1 MLLRKRGARLLGKIL
16 LYAVA
21 AAVGASL
28 LLLLAVKLALDRV
41 PRYQA
46 QIKDWVH
53 ERSGYHI
60 VFAHV
65 SPALRWYG
73 PELYFDRLELRSK
86 DDRRVLVRAA
96 GGRIG
101 ADVWQFFRDGRPYAG
116 RIELDAPTIDIIR
129 TGPDEFALAPD
140 IVFGGG
146 KSSPPALRLDALPAG
161 TLAIR
166 HGIVSI
172 RQWNARLP
180 ALKLR
185 EVNLRLQR
193 GGDGIKLALGANL
206 PAELGGSVD
215 LNAAASGTGALDS
228 LRWTALGRAH
238 DLSFAGWHEL
248 LPDYLKRL
256 GSGAGGFDVAARG
269 QGLSLSYADLEFDAA
284 NVTAQLTD
292 EPGVRFDQLTGTL
305 TITHAGEL
313 WTLQGRRLRA
323 IRGGR
328 RDPDS
333 NFDASWRDAGGLL
346 SLQASASY
354 LRAEALLPLA
364 GLLPQ
369 KDLRERLQEI
379 APTGEWQDMR
389 VDLHRTDLKQPL
401 DFEVQAR
408 FRGVGFAPTGH
419 APGLRGLNG
428 TLAGNQSGGRI
439 DLDTQQAV
447 FTWPEELPQP
457 LDVVTLKTTLYWKRT
472 PAELLVATPSLD
484 LATSDAS
491 LHALVAWRRPADGV
505 SPVLTLAASVD
516 DGNVPSIGSYLPRVY
531 VAPSALAWL
540 DRAFIAGR
548 MPHADVVLQGP
559 IRHYPFRDGSGLFLA
574 RVHLQGLTLDYQ
586 QGWPVAE
593 NLSVLAEFRNEG
605 LRLQLAGGHIGKL
618 TLESGKARIADFKTA
633 ELQLHTVV
641 DGDAADALGYLRA
654 SPIDAAAEHVFS
666 AVEAKGPMSADVDL
680 FLPFREFEQRH
691 TLVSAHLDGVSL
703 NRSGSP
709 LVATD
714 LSGDVEVDGAQVPRA
729 DVRGKLLGGAFQMTA
744 RTPRNRPVTRT
755 LLVLNGTLSGEA
767 VHSALSLPASVPIG
781 GTTDWHAVFKMSPE
795 PARERSLRINAS
807 LAGLDLN
814 LPDPLAKPV
823 GESLPT
829 AVDVDWPAAGGEKV
843 RVAVGSVLRAQFNVD
858 SGADGPTLGR
868 AAVAFG
874 APSGASAEAPP
885 FSESQ
890 QLNTG
895 GTIDRLDLAGWLK
908 LYTPD
913 KGAKPLGNFLRT
925 AQFEVAQIDY
935 LGLSFMDVALD
946 LGVTDSGWR
955 IGIGGPNV
963 VGSISLPNSA
973 DSGEPWKLE
982 FKRLKFVD
990 GPAAPGPGPVVASV
1004 GRPGP
1009 TAGTAATAAGGLSA
1023 ANPHGVPPIDF
1034 HAADM
1039 IWGDRHFGDV
1049 RATLIRLDDGI
1060 GLQQLSVSGP
1070 NFAANAKGEWR
1081 GKDAGAA
1088 RLEGSLT
1095 STDVGATMKELGYDP
1110 VIEAKSGDVEFDL
1123 SWRGAPSAESLAMA
1137 TGQVQVTFDKGQLSG
1152 IRPGA
1157 GRVLGFASFAALP
1170 RHLSLDFSD
1179 LTDKGFAFDTIRGD
1193 FELHDGSAYTDNVL
1207 VKGPAAEI
1215 GLIGRVGLK
1224 NKDYDQTVEVTGNV
1238 SSTLPLAA
1246 FVAGPVVGGAVL
1258 LFTQVFKQP
1267 LKGLARGYYRITGSW
1282 DNPTVE
1288 RIKSADAAAAT
1299 AEATK

>member
-1 MLLRKRGARLLGKIL
+1 MLLRKAGKIL
-16 LYAVA
+16 LYAMAGVVA
-21 AAVGASL
+21 VSL
-28 LLLLAVKLALDRV
+28 LLLLAVKLSLDRV
-41 PRYQA
+41 PRYKA

-60 VFAHV
+60 AFANV
-65 SPALRWYG
+65 SPVLRWYG
-73 PELYFDRLELRSK
+73 PELYFDQMELRSK

-101 ADVWQFFRDGRPYAG
+101 VDLWQFLRDGRPYAG
-116 RIELDAPTIDIIR
+116 RIELDAPTIEITR
-129 TGPDEFALAPD
+129 AGPDEFALAPD
-140 IVFGGG
+140 IVFEGGD
-146 KSSPPALRLDALPAG
+146 SSPPLLSLDALPAG
-161 TLAIR
+161 TLSIR
-166 HGIVSI
+166 HGRVTI
-172 RQWNARLP
+172 RRWNAQLP
-180 ALKLR
+180 ELKLD
-185 EVNLRLQR
+185 EVNLRVQR

-206 PAELGGSVD
+206 PAVLGGSAN
-215 LNAAASGTGALDS
+215 LNAEATGAGGPDS

-256 GSGAGGFDVAARG
+256 GSGAGGFVVAARG

-292 EPGVRFDQLTGTL
+292 EPGVKFDQLAGTL
-305 TITHAGEL
+305 TITHAGEH
-313 WTLQGRRLRA
+313 WTLQGRHLRA

-333 NFDASWRDAGGLL
+333 NFDAHWRDAGGLMAL
-346 SLQASASY
+346 KASASY

-369 KDLRERLQEI
+369 RDLRERLQEI

-389 VDLHRTDLKQPL
+389 VDLHRTDLKDPL

-408 FRGVGFAPTGH
+408 FRGVGFAPTGR

-447 FTWPEELPQP
+447 FAWPEELPQP
-457 LDVVTLKTTLYWKRT
+457 LDVVNLKTTLYWKRT

-484 LATSDAS
+484 LATPDAS
-491 LHALVAWRRPADGV
+491 LHARVAWHQPADGV

-516 DGNVPSIGSYLPRVY
+516 DGNVARIGLYLPRVY
-531 VAPSALAWL
+531 IAPSALTWL
-540 DRAFIAGR
+540 DRAFVAGR

-574 RVHLQGLTLDYQ
+574 RAHLQGLTLDYQ
-586 QGWPVAE
+586 TGWPVAE
-593 NLSVLAEFRNEG
+593 NLAVLAEFRNEG
-605 LRLQLAGGHIGKL
+605 LRLELGGGNIGKL
-618 TLESGKARIADFKTA
+618 TLQSGQARFADFKTA
-633 ELQLHTVV
+633 ELKLHTLVR
-641 DGDAADALGYLRA
+641 GDAADALDYLRA
-654 SPIDAAAEHVFS
+654 TPIDAAAEHLFS

-680 FLPFREFEQRH
+680 FLPFREFDHRH
-691 TLVSAHLDGVSL
+691 TLVTAHLNGVSL
-703 NRSGSP
+703 NRNGSP
-709 LVATD
+709 LMATE
-714 LSGDVEVDGAQVPRA
+714 LVGDADVDGAEVPRA

-744 RTPRNRPVTRT
+744 RSPRNRPVTRT
-755 LLVLNGTLSGEA
+755 QLLFNGNLSGEA
-767 VHSALSLPASVPIG
+767 LHSALSLPASIPIG
-781 GTTDWHAVFKMSPE
+781 GNTDWHAVFKMSPE
-795 PARERSLRINAS
+795 PALERSLRINAS

-823 GESLPT
+823 GESLPVV
-829 AVDVDWPAAGGEKV
+829 VDVDWPASAGEQV
-843 RVAVGSVLRAQFNVD
+843 RVALGSVLRAQFNLD
-858 SGADGPTLGR
+858 SGANGPTLGR
-868 AAVAFG
+868 AAVTFG
-874 APSGASAEAPP
+874 TPSGSPAEPP
-885 FSESQ
+885 SFSESQ

-908 LYTPD
+908 LYTPE
-913 KGAKPLGNFLRT
+913 KGGKPLGNFLRT
-925 AQFEVAQIDY
+925 ARFEVAQIDY
-935 LGLSFMDVALD
+935 LGRSFMDVALD
-946 LGVTDSGWR
+946 VAVTDSGLR

-963 VGSISLPNSA
+963 VGSISLPSPT
-973 DSGEPWKLE
+973 DSGEPWKLD

-990 GPAAPGPGPVVASV
+990 GAAAATGPGAVVASA

-1009 TAGTAATAAGGLSA
+1009 TAGTAAAAA
-1023 ANPHGVPPIDF
+1023 ADLPPADPHGVPSMDF
-1034 HAADM
+1034 HAADV
-1039 IWGDRHFGDV
+1039 IWGDRHLGDV
-1049 RATLIRLDDGI
+1049 RATVTRLDDGI
-1060 GLQQLSVSGP
+1060 ALQQLTVTGP
-1070 NFAANAKGEWR
+1070 NFAANAAGEWR
-1081 GKDAGAA
+1081 GKDAGTA
-1088 RLEGSLT
+1088 LLSGSLT
-1095 STDVGATMKELGYDP
+1095 SSDVGATMKELGYDP
-1110 VIEAKSGDVEFDL
+1110 VIEAKNGSVDFNL
-1123 SWRGAPSAESLAMA
+1123 SWQGAPSAGSLAMA
-1137 TGQVQVTFDKGQLSG
+1137 TGQVQVMFDKGQLTG
-1152 IRPGA
+1152 ISPGA
-1157 GRVLGFASFAALP
+1157 GRVLGLASFAALP

-1193 FELHDGSAYTDNVL
+1193 FELHDGIAYTDDVL

-1215 GLIGRVGLK
+1215 GLIGRIGLK
-1224 NKDYDQTVEVTGNV
+1224 NKDYDQTVAVTGNV

>member
-1 MLLRKRGARLLGKIL
+1 MLLRKAGKIL
-16 LYAVA
+16 LYAV
-21 AAVGASL
+21 VGVVGLSL
-28 LLLLAVKLALDRV
+28 LLLLAVKLSLDRV
-41 PRYQA
+41 PRYKA
-46 QIKDWVH
+46 EIKDWVH
-53 ERSGYHI
+53 ERSGYYI
-60 VFAHV
+60 AFAGV

-101 ADVWQFFRDGRPYAG
+101 VDLWQLFRDGRPYAG
-116 RIELDAPTIDIIR
+116 RIELDAPTIDIMR
-129 TGPDEFALAPD
+129 TGPDEFALAPG
-140 IVFGGG
+140 IVFGGS
-146 KSSPPALRLDALPAG
+146 KSATPALRFDALPAG
-161 TLAIR
+161 TLSIR
-166 HGIVSI
+166 HGLVSI
-172 RQWNARLP
+172 RQWNAQLP
-180 ALKLR
+180 QLSLR
-185 EVNLRLQR
+185 EFNLRLQR
-193 GGDGIKLALGANL
+193 SGDGIKLALSANL
-206 PAELGGSVD
+206 PAELGGSAS
-215 LNAAASGTGALDS
+215 LNATASGSGALDS
-228 LRWTALGRAH
+228 FRWTALGRAK
-238 DLSFAGWHEL
+238 DLAFAGWHEL
-248 LPDYLKRL
+248 LPEYLKRL
-256 GSGAGGFDVAARG
+256 GSGGGGFDVAARG
-269 QGLSLSYADLEFDAA
+269 QGASLSYADLEFDAA

-292 EPGVRFDQLTGTL
+292 EPGVKFDQLAGTL

-313 WTLQGRRLRA
+313 WTLQGRRLHA
-323 IRGGR
+323 IRAGR

-333 NFDASWRDAGGLL
+333 NFDANWRDAGGLL
-346 SLQASASY
+346 ALQASASY

-379 APTGEWQDMR
+379 APTGEWQDMH
-389 VDLHRTDLKQPL
+389 VDVRRTDLKQPL
-401 DFEVQAR
+401 SFDVQAR
-408 FRGVGFAPTGH
+408 FRGVGFAPTGQ

-447 FTWPEELPQP
+447 FAWPAELPQP
-457 LDVVTLKTTLYWKRT
+457 LNVVNLKTTLYWKRT
-472 PAELLVATPSLD
+472 PEELLVATPSLD
-484 LATSDAS
+484 LATPDAS
-491 LHALVAWRRPADGV
+491 LQGLVAWHQPADGV

-516 DGNVPSIGSYLPRVY
+516 NGNVASIGSYLPRVY
-531 VAPSALAWL
+531 VAPSALMWL
-540 DRAFIAGR
+540 ERAFVSGR
-548 MPHADVVLQGP
+548 MPHADVVIQGP

-574 RVHLQGLTLDYQ
+574 RAHLQGLTLDYQ
-586 QGWPVAE
+586 EGWPVAE

-605 LRLQLAGGHIGKL
+605 LRLQLVGGHIGNL

-633 ELQLHTVV
+633 ELQLHTLVQ
-641 DGDAADALGYLRA
+641 GDAADALSYLRA
-654 SPIDAAAEHVFS
+654 TPIDAAAEHLFS
-666 AVEAKGPMSADVDL
+666 SVEASGPMSADIDL
-680 FLPFREFEQRH
+680 FLPFREFDHRH

-709 LVATD
+709 LIATE
-714 LSGDVEVDGAQVPRA
+714 LVGDADVDGAEVPRA
-729 DVRGKLLGGAFQMTA
+729 DVRGKLLGGNFQMTA
-744 RTPRNRPVTRT
+744 RSPRNRPVTRT
-755 LLVLNGTLSGEA
+755 LLVLNGNLRGEA
-767 VHSALSLPASVPIG
+767 LHSALSLPASIPIG
-781 GTTDWHAVFKMSPE
+781 GTTDWHAVFKMSPD

-829 AVDVDWPAAGGEKV
+829 AVDVDWPTVGGEQV
-843 RVAVGSVLRAQFNVD
+843 RVAFGSVLRAQFSVNSD
-858 SGADGPTLGR
+858 ADGPTLGR
-868 AAVAFG
+868 AAVSFG
-874 APSGASAEAPP
+874 TPSAASPEPPP

-908 LYTPD
+908 LYTPE
-913 KGAKPLGNFLRT
+913 KGGKPLGNFLRT

-946 LGVTDSGWR
+946 VAVTDAGWR

-963 VGSISLPNSA
+963 MGSISLPSST
-973 DSGEPWKLE
+973 DSGEPLKLE

-990 GPAAPGPGPVVASV
+990 GPAAPGSGPVVASA

-1009 TAGTAATAAGGLSA
+1009 TGGTAAAAGGLSA
-1023 ANPHGVPPIDF
+1023 ANPHGAPPMDF

-1049 RATLIRLDDGI
+1049 RATLTRLDDGI

-1081 GKDAGAA
+1081 GKDAGTA

-1110 VIEAKSGDVEFDL
+1110 VIEAKSGNVEFDL
-1123 SWRGAPSAESLAMA
+1123 RWQGAPSAASLAGA
-1137 TGQVQVTFDKGQLSG
+1137 TGEVQVSFDKGQLSG
-1152 IRPGA
+1152 ISPGA
-1157 GRVLGFASFAALP
+1157 GRVLGLASFAALP
-1170 RHLSLDFSD
+1170 RRLSLDFSD

-1193 FELHDGSAYTDNVL
+1193 FALHDGSAYTDNVL

-1215 GLIGRVGLK
+1215 GLIGRIGLK

-1282 DNPTVE
+1282 DNPSVE
-1288 RIKSADAAAAT
+1288 RIKSADAAVAT

>member
-1 MLLRKRGARLLGKIL
+1 MLLRKAGKIL
-16 LYAVA
+16 LCAVA
-21 AAVGASL
+21 AVMGVSL
-28 LLLLAVKLALDRV
+28 LLLLAVKLTLDRV

-46 QIKDWVH
+46 EIKDWVH

-60 VFAHV
+60 AFASV
-65 SPALRWYG
+65 SPTLRWYG
-73 PELYFDRLELRSK
+73 PELYFDQLELRSA
-86 DDRRVLVRAA
+86 DDRRVLVRAV

-101 ADVWQFFRDGRPYAG
+101 ADLWQFFRDGRPYAG
-116 RIELDAPTIDIIR
+116 RVELDAPTIDITR
-129 TGPDEFALAPD
+129 TGPGEFALAPD

-146 KSSPPALRLDALPAG
+146 TASPPALRLDALPAG
-161 TLAIR
+161 TLTIR

-172 RQWNARLP
+172 RRWNAELP
-180 ALKLR
+180 QLTLH

-193 GGDGIKLALGANL
+193 AGDGIKLALGANL
-206 PAELGGSVD
+206 PAALGGSVN
-215 LNAAASGTGALDS
+215 LNVTASGAGAFDS
-228 LRWTALGRAH
+228 LRWTALGRARE
-238 DLSFAGWHEL
+238 LSFAGWHEL

-269 QGLSLSYADLEFDAA
+269 KGGSLSYADLEFDAA

-292 EPGVRFDQLTGTL
+292 EPSVKFDQLAGTL

-323 IRGGR
+323 SRGGR

-346 SLQASASY
+346 ALKASASY

-389 VDLHRTDLKQPL
+389 VDLHRADLKQPL

-408 FRGVGFAPTGH
+408 FRGVGFAPSGRG
-419 APGLRGLNG
+419 PGLRGLNG
-428 TLAGNQSGGRI
+428 TLAGNQSGGRV

-447 FTWPEELPQP
+447 FAWPAELPHP
-457 LDVVTLKTTLYWKRT
+457 VAVVNLKTTLYWKRT
-472 PAELLVATPSLD
+472 AEEVLVATPSLD
-484 LATSDAS
+484 LATPDGSM
-491 LHALVAWRRPADGV
+491 HALVAWHQPADGV
-505 SPVLTLAASVD
+505 SPLLTLAASVD
-516 DGNVPSIGSYLPRVY
+516 DGDVASIGSYLPRVY
-531 VAPSALAWL
+531 VAPAALAWL
-540 DRAFIAGR
+540 DRAFVAGR
-548 MPHADVVLQGP
+548 MPHADVVIQGP

-574 RVHLQGLTLDYQ
+574 RAHLQGLTLDYQ
-586 QGWPVAE
+586 EGWPVAE

-605 LRLQLAGGHIGKL
+605 LRLQLGGGHIGNL
-618 TLESGKARIADFKTA
+618 TLASGKARIADFNTA
-633 ELQLHTVV
+633 ELELHTLVQ
-641 DGDAADALGYLRA
+641 GDAADALGYLRA
-654 SPIDAAAEHVFS
+654 TPIDAAAEHVFS
-666 AVEAKGPMSADVDL
+666 SVEAQGPMSADVDL
-680 FLPFREFEQRH
+680 YLPFRNFDHRH

-703 NRSGSP
+703 NCSGSS
-709 LVATD
+709 LAATD
-714 LSGDVEVDGAQVPRA
+714 LSGDADVDGAQVARA
-729 DVRGKLLGGAFQMTA
+729 DLRGKLLGGTFQMTA
-744 RTPRNRPVTRT
+744 RSPRNRPVTRT
-755 LLVLNGTLSGEA
+755 LLLLNGNLTGEA
-767 VHSALSLPASVPIG
+767 LHSALSLPASIPIG
-781 GTTDWHAVFKMSPE
+781 GTTEWHAVFKMSPD
-795 PARERSLRINAS
+795 PARERSLRINSS

-823 GESLPT
+823 GEGLPT
-829 AVDVDWPAAGGEKV
+829 AVDVDWPAAGGEQV
-843 RVAVGSVLRAQFNVD
+843 RVAFGSVLRAQFNVD
-858 SGADGPTLGR
+858 SGANGPTLGR
-868 AAVAFG
+868 AAVTFG
-874 APSGASAEAPP
+874 MPSGTAEPPP

-913 KGAKPLGNFLRT
+913 KGGKPLGNFLRT

-946 LGVTDSGWR
+946 VAVTDSGWR
-955 IGIGGPNV
+955 IGIDGPNV
-963 VGSISLPNSA
+963 TGSISLPSPA

-990 GPAAPGPGPVVASV
+990 GPATPGLAPVVAST

-1009 TAGTAATAAGGLSA
+1009 TAGTAAVTAAAAGGLPA

-1049 RATLIRLDDGI
+1049 RATLTRLDDGI
-1060 GLQQLSVSGP
+1060 GLRQLSVTGP

-1081 GKDAGAA
+1081 GKDAGTA
-1088 RLEGSLT
+1088 RLSGTLS

-1110 VIEAKSGDVEFDL
+1110 VIQAKSGNVEFDL
-1123 SWRGAPSAESLAMA
+1123 SWQGAPSTESLAMA
-1137 TGQVQVTFDKGQLSG
+1137 KGQVQVAFEKGQLTG
-1152 IRPGA
+1152 ISPGA
-1157 GRVLGFASFAALP
+1157 GRVLGLASFAALP

-1193 FELHDGSAYTDNVL
+1193 FELHDGSAYTDDVL
-1207 VKGPAAEI
+1207 VNGPAAEI
-1215 GLIGRVGLK
+1215 GLIGRIGLK
-1224 NKDYDQTVEVTGNV
+1224 NKDYDQTVAVTGNV

-1258 LFTQVFKQP
+1258 LFSQVFKQP